1 MCATLD
7 RTDIKAHTLH
17 WTQLRCNFHEVLFVA
32 CARLVSSPK
41 LETETASQ
49 HSAFR
54 SRWANCVA
62 GWKQQHQRFELS
74 CSVATQF
81 WKWPLASCKSK
92 VKSPKPSNPEPKLHL
107 RAHPLPFSCEQRPSS
122 WKAPCNL
129 NAMNHRVRA
138 ATFKENQCFFMFL
151 CTSSTIRIAFRIL
164 PSSRSGDIALD
175 RCPVVKSKIHEHPTP
190 LLSDLSD
197 LVINPLNPR
206 DSINSRTTMAHRHRN
221 MPQKYLR
228 HLKTSDMN
236 SLDSLDSLDSGFGLF
251 A

>member
-41 LETETASQ
+41 LEIETASQ

-81 WKWPLASCKSK
+81 WKWPLTSCKSK

-107 RAHPLPFSCEQRPSS
+107 RAHSLPFSCEQRPSS

-138 ATFKENQCFFMFL
+138 ATFKENQCFFYVSLHLLFHNSNCIPNL
-151 CTSSTIRIAFRIL
+151 ALEPIWRHRLGPLSGRQIKNPWTSNPTALWSVW
-164 PSSRSGDIALD
+164 SGD
-175 RCPVVKSKIHEHPTP
+175 KSIESTRFNKFKDHHGTPTP
-190 LLSDLSD
+190 QHATK
-197 LVINPLNPR
+197 I
-206 DSINSRTTMAHRHRN
+206 
-221 MPQKYLR
+221 
-228 HLKTSDMN
+228 LKTS
-236 SLDSLDSLDSGFGLF
+236 
-251 A
+251 